1 MVRALTMQSSLPGE
15 AQRGK
20 SYNNKSMHELMQ
32 HLELE
37 ALLTVEE
44 QSSLPGEAHC
54 GITYATF
61 AMIEMNTLDNW

>member
-1 MVRALTMQSSLPGE
+1 MKLHCCENFIDCGGSKFITWRDTVH
-15 AQRGK
+15 K
-20 SYNNKSMHELMQ
+20 LMK

-61 AMIEMNTLDNW
+61 AMIEMNNLDNW